1 MFRMSLDQKVALL
14 VSSLRRF
21 GKDMRLTEAQLN
33 QEIVRV
39 VRIYQTSHLD
49 AFKKA
54 LKYLGVLEEVTDKH
68 GGVYYVWGKEAEN
81 VSLSVGGVQIDAN
94 SPRKPVCLYLNAQA
108 VEELKKRGVNLSQL
122 VNDYLLKV
130 LKEGESGRFDN
141 SVSNL

>member
-1 MFRMSLDQKVALL
+1 MFRMSLDQKVSLL
-14 VSSLRRF
+14 ISSLKRF
-21 GKDMRLTEAQLN
+21 GKDMKLTEAQLN
-33 QEIVRV
+33 REIVRA

-54 LKYLGVLEEVTDKH
+54 LKYLGVLEEVVDKN

-81 VSLSVGGVQIDAN
+81 FSLSVGGVQIDAN

-108 VEELKKRGVNLSQL
+108 VEELKKWGVNLSQL

-130 LKEGESGRFDN
+130 LREGESGRFDN